1 MSQPIWRPALLLCC
15 MDYRYIHAVL
25 GFVERQLGIK
35 VYNVKTDAGGT
46 KALLNGDPS
55 VRAWILSNVKLAY
68 HRHGVRTVV
77 LVHHED
83 CAAYGGSAAFIPPP
97 VADRQRR
104 SGSQSDPA
112 FGQATGGGIKDRAK
126 ETAFHAQQL
135 ALASSLLRATFS
147 RLTVRMFYAHR
158 ASRRIVFAEIVGSR
172 PRRRAAR
179 RVCTRG

>member
-1 MSQPIWRPALLLCC
+1 MKRFTSPPVLIVCC
-15 MDYRYIHAVL
+15 MDYRYIDAAL
-25 GFVERQLGIK
+25 RFVKQQLG
-35 VYNVKTDAGGT
+35 VNAYDVKTDAGGT

-83 CAAYGGSAAFIPPP
+83 CAAYGGSSAF
-97 VADRQRR
+97 
-104 SGSQSDPA
+104 
-112 FGQATGGGIKDRAK
+112 KDGAE
-126 ETAFHAQQL
+126 ETACHAQQL
-135 ALASSLLRATFS
+135 AMAASLLRSAFP

-158 ASRRIVFAEIVGSR
+158 VRSRIVFAEIVGSY

-179 RVCTRG
+179 RVYTRG